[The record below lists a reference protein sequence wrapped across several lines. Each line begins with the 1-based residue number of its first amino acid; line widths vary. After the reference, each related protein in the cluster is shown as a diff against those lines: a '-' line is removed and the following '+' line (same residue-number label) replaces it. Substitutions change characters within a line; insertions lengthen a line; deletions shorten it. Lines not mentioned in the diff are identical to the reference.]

1 MAQWFRSGGG
11 VVHPLTRRYVIKGE
25 AMNFTAE
32 QKSLAYDSAVCL
44 KRALVE
50 CKDPLVNELLDGELG
65 GILISVIDGDAK
77 YPITCIPHFD
87 QMTRGWLPEIED
99 EYFNFY
105 SFARY
110 GKSAFE

>member
-1 MAQWFRSGGG
+1 MRTNKLLCEKGG
-11 VVHPLTRRYVIKGE
+11 
-25 AMNFTAE
+25 AMNFTVK
-32 QKSLAYDSAVCL
+32 QKSLVYDSAVCL

-50 CKDPLVNELLDGELG
+50 CKDPVANELLAGELG
-65 GILISVIDGDAK
+65 KILVSVIDGDAK

-87 QMTRGWLPEIED
+87 QMTRDWLPEIED

-110 GKSAFE
+110 GRPAFE

>member
-1 MAQWFRSGGG
+1 SGLRKVGLCG
-11 VVHPLTRRYVIKGE
+11 IHPLTQRYVIKGE
-25 AMNFTAE
+25 AMNFTAK
-32 QKSLAYDSAVCL
+32 QKSLIYDSAVCL

-50 CKDPLVNELLDGELG
+50 CKDPLANELLAGELG

-87 QMTRGWLPEIED
+87 QMTRDWLPEIED

>member
-1 MAQWFRSGGG
+1 MLRAS
-11 VVHPLTRRYVIKGE
+11 PLNKALCDKGE

-32 QKSLAYDSAVCL
+32 QKSLVYDSAVCL

-50 CKDPLVNELLDGELG
+50 CKDPLANELLAGELG
-65 GILISVIDGDAK
+65 EILVSVIDGDTK

-87 QMTRGWLPEIED
+87 QMTRGWLPQIED

-110 GKSAFE
+110 GKSAFK